1 MKFET
6 IKLPYAHDA
15 LAPIISEQTIEYHY
29 GKHLAAYIN
38 NMNKLIEGTRY
49 DKMSLDEIV
58 KTSNGAIF
66 NNAAQTWN
74 HIFYFESF
82 MPKGQGK
89 PKGELMKK
97 IEEKWITFEQF
108 KEEFVNK
115 GVGQFGSGWVW
126 LIKNANGDLEIV
138 STPNAET
145 PLTHEDAT
153 PLLTFDVWE
162 HAYYLDY
169 QNRRPDALVAL
180 WDIVNWDVI
189 EERYNM

>member
-1 MKFET
+1 MKFEL
-6 IKLPYAHDA
+6 INLPYAHDA

-38 NMNKLIEGTRY
+38 NLNKLIEGTRY
-49 DKMSLDEIV
+49 EKMSLDDIV

-66 NNAAQTWN
+66 NNAAQMWN

-82 MPKGQGK
+82 IPKGQGK
-89 PKGELMKK
+89 PKGELLRK
-97 IEEKWITFEQF
+97 IEEKWTTFEQF

-126 LIKNANGDLEIV
+126 LIKKANGELEIV
-138 STPNAET
+138 STSNAET

-153 PLLTFDVWE
+153 ALLTFDVWE
-162 HAYYLDY
+162 HAYYIDY

-180 WDIVNWDVI
+180 WDIVNWDVV